1 MVFSIKLSMCIS
13 LLDNAII
20 SPLLY
25 NAIVFYIFF
34 NFSILHNLCGV
45 LLCIM
50 HNGVMQQ
57 GYVVYIIPGVYF
69 WDWARTLVR
78 FVLSCTSP
86 RPKLLFVFINPKIG
100 KTSPFPQS
108 HYSFSNTP
116 ITCDWW
122 IFEPDGSLIIKRLL
136 SPCRFLI
143 IFPSNIS
150 NYCTRK
156 ISSKTFALFSQC
168 TWRITMTLSSRSFIL
183 PLHGM
188 DDLRPANHHPSFL
201 YSSINLYSS
210 S

>member
-1 MVFSIKLSMCIS
+1 MVSSIQLSMCIS

-69 WDWARTLVR
+69 WDRARTLTR
-78 FVLSCTSP
+78 FVLSCTSPRPKVFSDCAFP

-116 ITCDWW
+116 ITYD
-122 IFEPDGSLIIKRLL
+122 
-136 SPCRFLI
+136 
-143 IFPSNIS
+143 
-150 NYCTRK
+150 
-156 ISSKTFALFSQC
+156 
-168 TWRITMTLSSRSFIL
+168 
-183 PLHGM
+183 
-188 DDLRPANHHPSFL
+188 
-201 YSSINLYSS
+201 
-210 S
+210 

>member
-45 LLCIM
+45 LLCII

-69 WDWARTLVR
+69 WDLSRTFVR
-78 FVLSCTSP
+78 FVLSCPSP
-86 RPKLLFVFINPKIG
+86 RPKLFSDFHLRQLKIG
-100 KTSPFPQS
+100 KTSPFSQS

-116 ITCDWW
+116 ITW
-122 IFEPDGSLIIKRLL
+122 
-136 SPCRFLI
+136 
-143 IFPSNIS
+143 
-150 NYCTRK
+150 Y
-156 ISSKTFALFSQC
+156 
-168 TWRITMTLSSRSFIL
+168 
-183 PLHGM
+183 
-188 DDLRPANHHPSFL
+188 
-201 YSSINLYSS
+201 
-210 S
+210 